1 MAEAKTTQNT
11 NGKER
16 KGKLVLHVILVAVA
30 ACALVAAILTTISAI
45 QTTSVYH
52 NLIEETLN
60 TAAIQMADEIER
72 MYEGSWNLDE
82 DDNLWKGDHQFK
94 GEFIGALKTQTGL
107 DYAIFYDNIR
117 AITTV
122 NGSPVGRKNAD
133 TTAPSD
139 IYSTVVN
146 GGKTYYRPNY
156 IVAGEKYSGV
166 YAPVKDADGSIG
178 GMTCAFRKTSDINSD
193 IRRNI
198 FIMVGAAVIC
208 VLIFAVIGIFL
219 YKSSAHA
226 MNSIV
231 EAIVSMAK
239 GDLRV
244 DFSEDALKRKDELG
258 TIAESAQ
265 TLNSE
270 LKEVITSAKDL
281 SHKVTTAGDELS
293 DSSTQASDASNQ
305 VTDAI
310 DEISKGAVSQA
321 ESVQNSAAETNE
333 IGMDIENITGSVND
347 MTDYA
352 KRMREACNRAM
363 DALSALL
370 KQNESTV
377 ESMKVID
384 HQIRSTNDAVMKISE
399 ASNLITNISEQT
411 NLLALNAS
419 IEAARAGDA
428 GKGFAVVATEIGSL
442 ANQSQEA
449 TVEITQIVD
458 ELISESEKSV
468 TTVEE
473 LNKAFGEQNKSLD
486 ATRNDMDAMTEGVH
500 SVTDSAHDISQ
511 EVNKLNNSKNTL
523 LSIIEDLSAIS
534 EENAAS
540 AEETNASMEELNATF
555 EVISHSADELQEL
568 AKKMNDEMS
577 FFTV

>member
-82 DDNLWKGDHQFK
+82 DDNLWKGEHQFK

-107 DYAIFYDNIR
+107 DYAIFYDDIR

-122 NGSPVGRKNAD
+122 SGSPVGRKNAD

-156 IVAGEKYSGV
+156 VVAGEKYSGV

-198 FIMVGAAVIC
+198 FIMIGAAVIC
-208 VLIFAVIGIFL
+208 VIIFAAIGIFL
-219 YKSSAHA
+219 YKSSATA

-244 DFSEDALKRKDELG
+244 EFSEDALKRKDELG

-511 EVNKLNNSKNTL
+511 
-523 LSIIEDLSAIS
+523 
-534 EENAAS
+534 
-540 AEETNASMEELNATF
+540 
-555 EVISHSADELQEL
+555 
-568 AKKMNDEMS
+568 
-577 FFTV
+577 

>member
-265 TLNSE
+265 TLNTE
-270 LKEVITSAKDL
+270 LIGVISSAKDL

>member
-82 DDNLWKGDHQFK
+82 DDNLWKGEHQFK

-122 NGSPVGRKNAD
+122 SGSPVGRKNAD

-156 IVAGEKYSGV
+156 VVAGEKYSGV

-198 FIMVGAAVIC
+198 FIMIGAAVIC
-208 VLIFAVIGIFL
+208 VIIFAAIGIFL
-219 YKSSAHA
+219 YKSSATA

-244 DFSEDALKRKDELG
+244 EFSEDALKRKDELG

>member
-82 DDNLWKGDHQFK
+82 DDNLWKGEHQFK

-156 IVAGEKYSGV
+156 VVAGEKYSGV

-198 FIMVGAAVIC
+198 FIMIGAAVIC
-208 VLIFAVIGIFL
+208 VIIFAAIGIFL

-244 DFSEDALKRKDELG
+244 EFSEDALKRKDELG

-265 TLNSE
+265 TLNTE
-270 LKEVITSAKDL
+270 LIGVISSAKDL

-555 EVISHSADELQEL
+555 EVISHSADELQDL

>member
-1 MAEAKTTQNT
+1 MAETQKTGNT

-45 QTTSVYH
+45 QTTAVYH

-82 DDNLWKGDHQFK
+82 DDNLWKGEHQFK

-133 TTAPSD
+133 TTAPTD

-166 YAPVKDADGSIG
+166 YAPVKDADGTIG
-178 GMTCAFRKTSDINSD
+178 GMTCAFRKTSDINED

-198 FIMVGAAVIC
+198 FIMVGAAIVCVI
-208 VLIFAVIGIFL
+208 IFAAIGIFL

-244 DFSEDALKRKDELG
+244 EFSEDALKRKDELG

-265 TLNSE
+265 TLNTE
-270 LKEVITSAKDL
+270 LIGVISTAKDL
-281 SHKVTTAGDELS
+281 SHSVTTAGDELS

-468 TTVEE
+468 STVEE

-486 ATRNDMDAMTEGVH
+486 ATRNDMNAMTEGVH
-500 SVTDSAHDISQ
+500 SVTDSAHDISD

-534 EENAAS
+534 QENAAS

-568 AKKMNDEMS
+568 AKKLNDEMS